1 MGCDGWLNMLSVI
14 NIFFSLFYFMKVG
27 ICSYCFDILF
37 AFPAVLCV
45 LCDAAVQPDSK
56 TIWIKQLVK
65 PAPQR
70 TQGTAEGAG

>member
-1 MGCDGWLNMLSVI
+1 
-14 NIFFSLFYFMKVG
+14 MKVG
-27 ICSYCFDILF
+27 ICIYCFDILF

-45 LCDAAVQPDSK
+45 LCDADVQPDSK
-56 TIWIKQLVK
+56 TIWIKQLLK

>member
-27 ICSYCFDILF
+27 ICIYCFDILF
-37 AFPAVLCV
+37 AF
-45 LCDAAVQPDSK
+45 CDAAVQPDSK
-56 TIWIKQLVK
+56 TIWNKQLVK